1 MVYLQDAQN
10 AARLAEIDRRGV
22 RVLPA
27 IRSQVLKRTVARN
40 VSGHLGEIAGR
51 PAAVYVAG
59 GRLWLAIDG
68 QPWFLEELQAAIE
81 RTDGG
86 YFVRISTPAQV
97 YECHANNADLE
108 TDATAFVDAEDFSFG
123 LWVARI
129 IGNGER
135 QKVLLD
141 VLVDARLD
149 DVPAHA
155 GSAERGGTI
164 NARDAWKAPSATSDE
179 RSRRKRSTE

>member
-1 MVYLQDAQN
+1 MVYLQDAHN
-10 AARLAEIDRRGV
+10 AARLAELDRHGV

-27 IRSQVLKRTVARN
+27 IRSQVLRRTVARN

-68 QPWFLEELQAAIE
+68 QPWFLDELQAAIE
-81 RTDGG
+81 RVEAG
-86 YFVRISTPAQV
+86 YHVRISTPAQV
-97 YECHANNADLE
+97 YESHVDDSDLE
-108 TDATAFVDAEDFSFG
+108 SDATPFADIEDFSFG

-129 IGNGER
+129 IENGER

-141 VLVDARLD
+141 VLVDARLN

-155 GSAERGGTI
+155 ETAAVNI
-164 NARDAWKAPSATSDE
+164 RDGWKAPSATSE
-179 RSRRKRSTE
+179 HRAGRKRSPE